1 MLAVAV
7 IRGLRDDTRR
17 HEVSF
22 AIRGKKTI
30 FTTVINLIK
39 AAFRCVGDSD
49 PLKVGDNHPWITD
62 TSPYYAMPAP
72 PTPIT
77 STASTITAQSP
88 TSTDGL
94 WHGHGREQ

>member
-30 FTTVINLIK
+30 CTEVINLIK
-39 AAFRCVGDSD
+39 AAFRSVGDSD
-49 PLKVGDNHPWITD
+49 PFKVGYDRPQLTD
-62 TSPYYAMPAP
+62 TSP
-72 PTPIT
+72 
-77 STASTITAQSP
+77 
-88 TSTDGL
+88 
-94 WHGHGREQ
+94 